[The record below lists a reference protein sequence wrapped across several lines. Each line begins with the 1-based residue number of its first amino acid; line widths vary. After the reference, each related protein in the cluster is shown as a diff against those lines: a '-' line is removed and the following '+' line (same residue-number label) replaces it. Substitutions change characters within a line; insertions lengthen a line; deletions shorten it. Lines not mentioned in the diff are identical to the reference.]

1 MTQSYFQQISA
12 RLKSYVR
19 KNWGAPF
26 IVGFILL
33 LVVAAVFLS
42 VGWFYIADSVAVYAY
57 YALVIGVFFQLA
69 SFLKYRGKGDQTE
82 VTV

>member
-1 MTQSYFQQISA
+1 MTQNDFERIMIKVKGYI
-12 RLKSYVR
+12 KE
-19 KNWGAPF
+19 NWGSPF
-26 IVGFILL
+26 IAGFMLL

-42 VGWFYIADSVAVYAY
+42 VGWFYIADSVAAYAY
-57 YALVIGVFFQLA
+57 YALVIGFFFQLA